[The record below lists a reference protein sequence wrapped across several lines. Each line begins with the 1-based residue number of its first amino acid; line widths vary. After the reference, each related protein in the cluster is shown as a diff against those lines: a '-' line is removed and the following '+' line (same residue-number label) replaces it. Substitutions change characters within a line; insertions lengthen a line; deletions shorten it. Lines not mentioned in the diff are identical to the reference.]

1 MEYKKVKNPIKP
13 GRPPR
18 GCVWVKDNEG
28 KLIVSPKGELA
39 YRPETAAD
47 RKEREAKKASKPRKK
62 RGRKKTSATAAAG
75 TGSSN
80 LLLKK
85 TYKELSSKELERV
98 KEIVESMVDK
108 ARENEKKAIE
118 RSIDKLQGRLK
129 KLK

>member
-1 MEYKKVKNPIKP
+1 METKKVKNPIKP

-18 GCVWVKDNEG
+18 GCVWIKDKEG

-47 RKEREAKKASKPRKK
+47 RAEREAKRASKPRKK
-62 RGRKKTSATAAAG
+62 RGRKKATATAAVRSD
-75 TGSSN
+75 TSS

-108 ARENEKKAIE
+108 AKESEKNAIKKT
-118 RSIDKLQGRLK
+118 IDKLQGRLK
-129 KLK
+129 DLK

>member
-1 MEYKKVKNPIKP
+1 METKKVKNPIKP

-18 GCVWVKDNEG
+18 GCVWVKDKEG

-47 RKEREAKKASKPRKK
+47 IKEREAKKTAKPRKK
-62 RGRKKTSATAAAG
+62 RGRKKAAATTATG
-75 TGSSN
+75 TDTSS

-118 RSIDKLQGRLK
+118 KTIDKLQGRLK
-129 KLK
+129 NLK